1 MRIAGTVAMGAIM
14 LWSGA
19 AAALSPPEQRGFVFV
34 QTNCSKCHAVGRFG
48 DSPLAIAPPFRT
60 LHENYPVED
69 LAEALV
75 EGIVVG
81 HPSMPQFELDPAQVD
96 DVIAYLKSLERPIN

>member
-1 MRIAGTVAMGAIM
+1 MKAVGIVVMGATM
-14 LWSGA
+14 LWSAA
-19 AAALSPPEQRGFVFV
+19 AAALSPAEQRGFVFV

-60 LHENYPVED
+60 LHERYPVEE

-96 DVIAYLKSLERPIN
+96 DVIAYLKSLERPVN